1 MPLTNLAASEG
12 RLKHLNPK
20 QHPSYPDVLV
30 VVGRVSFDVKGV
42 FHDGYLPIL
51 MSQSRT
57 AWLIMTWAHNQ
68 DHAGVDI
75 TFQT

>member
-1 MPLTNLAASEG
+1 LAGKLAVIFLIRAAMPLTNLAASGG

-42 FHDGYLPIL
+42 FHDEFC
-51 MSQSRT
+51 Q
-57 AWLIMTWAHNQ
+57 
-68 DHAGVDI
+68 
-75 TFQT
+75 F